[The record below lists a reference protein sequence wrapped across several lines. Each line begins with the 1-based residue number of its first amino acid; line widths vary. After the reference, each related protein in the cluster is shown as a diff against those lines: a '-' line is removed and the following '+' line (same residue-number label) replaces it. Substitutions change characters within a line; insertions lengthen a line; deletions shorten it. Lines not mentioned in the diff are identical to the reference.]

1 MPTAEEKAAL
11 AALQKFADAVTAKMT
26 TLTVGE
32 PEDQLRAPFEDLT
45 KEVGQA
51 ISRKIVCTGETRLAG
66 RLGKPDYAV
75 HATKA
80 LVGYVELKA
89 PGVGANPN
97 RFTGHNRDQ
106 WQRFSAIP
114 NLIYCDGNDWGLY
127 RNGESLRPIV
137 RLSGD
142 VATDG
147 RNAVTP
153 NDAQGVLGL
162 LTDFLSWQPII
173 PTTTKGE
180 IDLKGLA
187 NLLAPLCRM
196 LRVDVTDALQDPQS
210 PLVQLARDWR
220 QLLFPDTSDD
230 QFADAYA
237 QTVTFALLL
246 ARSEGAEPLALAS
259 AEAAL
264 AAEHSLLSRALQV
277 LTDPH
282 AQAEISAS
290 LNLLVRVIG
299 AVPQAALIGPKDPWL
314 YFYEDFLATYDP
326 KLRKDIGAY
335 YTPVEVVRAQV
346 RLIDDLLTNRLGKA
360 LGFADRDV
368 VTLDPAVGTGTY
380 LLGVIDHALGKVQA
394 QQGAGAVSGQATAL
408 AENIYGFEIMVGP
421 FAVSELRV
429 SRALEDKGAKLPAGG
444 THVYLTDTLESPNTP
459 PPVLPFYLR
468 PIAEQHARALK
479 VNELPSGRAS
489 GLPCSKPFHPVD
501 RIIVTGWFEFH
512 CDPFR
517 PEWEPSPP

>member
-1 MPTAEEKAAL
+1 MAAVEEKAAL

-26 TLTVGE
+26 TLTAGE
-32 PEDQLRAPFEDLT
+32 PEDQLRNPFEDFLE
-45 KEVGQA
+45 EVGQA
-51 ISRKIVCTGETRLAG
+51 LGLKIVCTGEVRLAG

-75 HATKA
+75 HVTNA
-80 LVGYVELKA
+80 LAGYVELKA
-89 PGVGANPN
+89 PGFGANPN

-106 WQRFSAIP
+106 WKRYSAIP

-127 RNGESLRPIV
+127 RDGESVRSLV

-147 RNAVTP
+147 QNAVKP
-153 NDAQGVLGL
+153 CDAQAVLSL

-187 NLLAPLCRM
+187 KLLAPLCRM
-196 LRVDVTDALQDPQS
+196 LRQDVTDALQDPQS

-220 QLLFPDTSDD
+220 QLLFPDASDD

-237 QTVTFALLL
+237 QTFTFALLL

-259 AEAAL
+259 AETAL
-264 AAEHSLLSRALQV
+264 AAEHTLLSRALQV
-277 LTDPH
+277 LTDPN

-299 AVPQAALIGPKDPWL
+299 AVPSTALMGPKDPWI
-314 YFYEDFLATYDP
+314 YFYEDFLAVYDP

-335 YTPVEVVRAQV
+335 YTSVEVVRAQV
-346 RLIDDLLTNRLGKA
+346 RLIDDLLTNRLGKS
-360 LGFADRDV
+360 LGFADHDV
-368 VTLDPAVGTGTY
+368 ITLDPAVGTGTY
-380 LLGVIDHALGKVQA
+380 LLGVIEHALGKVRA
-394 QQGAGAVSGQATAL
+394 EQGAGAVPGQATAL
-408 AENIYGFEIMVGP
+408 ARNIFGFEIMVGP

-429 SRALEDKGAKLPAGG
+429 SRAIQGQGGILPTDG

-459 PPVLPFYLR
+459 RRSCRSTSSQLPINTR
-468 PIAEQHARALK
+468 GP
-479 VNELPSGRAS
+479 
-489 GLPCSKPFHPVD
+489 
-501 RIIVTGWFEFH
+501 
-512 CDPFR
+512 
-517 PEWEPSPP
+517 